1 MATFPYSPTQ
11 ILSSPKADDILYLI
25 QPPTSSSQP
34 AQLLALNT
42 TTTLNPTSLPYST
55 ISPTLPFLNGAQSDN
70 AYTTAIDDEGNIF
83 VYTGKCG
90 NTAQDPMLWRFTP
103 SNSGSSINGTWK
115 ELGLTLG
122 GLDANENPNGAN
134 YLASAIAFSS
144 TQNSTSDMYIF
155 GGMCPNS
162 TSLRA
167 DNWTQSAN
175 YSNTMLTIEPSGSS
189 STAAPAYVLGIS
201 SSRGP
206 PIAEAGFSITPLQ
219 PTFFDSGS
227 INETQ
232 SQNQNFVLLGGHTQ
246 QAFINMSQVA
256 LYLLPEQSWT
266 FISVDSPSPEPN
278 TDLAARG
285 QTAIESRSGH
295 TAVLSS
301 DGKRV
306 FVFGGW
312 VGDVT
317 QPAEPLLAVLEL
329 GEGYGGSGDWQ
340 WSIPSQTGAG
350 LPLGTGIYGHGAS
363 MLPGDVMMV
372 VGGYQ
377 IPASGG
383 SRRKR
388 ADPSVSSTAY
398 LFNTTSNTW
407 ITSYSRPKV
416 SASHTPEKGASAD
429 TDSAAKRVGLGAGL
443 TLGILAVIVVIAV
456 YFWYNRHL
464 KRRRAAQEDELRNLA
479 AGAHRLQ
486 LSGSSFNGS
495 NPRRNEMATVDWAG
509 DTGPYRLARAEPEA
523 ERTGLLFE
531 IPSPTRGLRRSLQ
544 TRGVYQPTSRFD
556 DGRRNP
562 GFSTI
567 HPIDERDEYAEDQT
581 DVGPSGQHEVLQR
594 DDYNIL
600 GNVPVLNPFIDPL
613 DRSRTPSPQSP
624 QDREHE
630 IRSWVN
636 DWAAAEAIMHQN
648 AGRLSPDKNDRTSS
662 TLSDQS
668 ARSGLSGHS
677 NQNSA
682 GGLSRSISQRSAALF
697 GSTPFRSTNDM
708 TSINHQQNAGQQYSP
723 DHRRSQS
730 LSLFPGQRRAATP
743 DTFATAETSFSQMQA
758 EGEALLGRLPDSGEP
773 SPTRSQTR
781 TRGWMGSVRRAFT
794 GAERSAS
801 TSPENNAS
809 TSSSP
814 VKSHYQEGGIPR
826 RAASAG
832 AMLWQKRQGA
842 KDWDVEG
849 PEQKR
854 EGVGAVDRTTNDE
867 EWDVESAVER
877 RVVQVMFT
885 VPKEKL
891 RVVNNGPDG
900 DGESTLSTEMK
911 DAGEGGDEQEKR
923 KDKGKE

>member
-1 MATFPYSPTQ
+1 MATLPYIPTQ
-11 ILSSPKADDILYLI
+11 FLLSPKADSILYLI
-25 QPPTSSSQP
+25 QPPTSSSES
-34 AQLLALNT
+34 AQLLALDINK
-42 TTTLNPTSLPYST
+42 TLDPTSLPYST
-55 ISPTLPFLNGAQSDN
+55 VSPTLSFLDGAQSDN
-70 AYTTAIDDEGNIF
+70 AYTPAIDDEGNII

-90 NTAQDPMLWRFTP
+90 DAAQGPTLWQFTP
-103 SNSGSSINGTWK
+103 SNGGLSINGTWK
-115 ELGLTLG
+115 ELDLTSG
-122 GLDANENPNGAN
+122 GLDENDTLDGAN

-144 TQNSTSDMYIF
+144 TGNSTSNMYIF

-162 TSLRA
+162 TGLTA

-175 YSNTMLTIEPSGSS
+175 YSNTMLTIEPSESP
-189 STAAPAYVLGIS
+189 STGVPTYDLGVS

-227 INETQ
+227 SNETQ

-256 LYLLPEQSWT
+256 LYLLPEQSWS
-266 FISVDSPSPEPN
+266 FISVDSPPAEPN
-278 TDLAARG
+278 TDLAARS
-285 QTAIESRSGH
+285 QTTIDSRSGH
-295 TAVLSS
+295 TAVLTS

-317 QPAEPLLAVLEL
+317 QPADPQLAVLEL
-329 GEGYGGSGDWQ
+329 GLGYGGSGDWQ

-350 LPLGTGIYGHGAS
+350 LPSGAGIYGHGAT
-363 MLPGDVMMV
+363 MLPGDVMMI

-377 IPASGG
+377 IPASSG

-388 ADPSVSSTAY
+388 ANPSVSSTTY

-407 ITSYSRPKV
+407 ITSYSRPNV
-416 SASHTPEKGASAD
+416 STEHPKPKGASAD
-429 TDSAAKRVGLGAGL
+429 TDSAAKRAGLGAGL
-443 TLGILAVIVVIAV
+443 TLGILAIIAVIAT
-456 YFWYNRHL
+456 YFWYNRRL
-464 KRRRAAQEDELRNLA
+464 KRRRARENKLRNLA
-479 AGAHRLQ
+479 GGAHRLQ
-486 LSGSSFNGS
+486 LSGSSSNGNNQRQS
-495 NPRRNEMATVDWAG
+495 EMTTVDWVG
-509 DTGPYRLARAEPEA
+509 ETGSYRMARGEPEA

-544 TRGVYQPTSRFD
+544 TRGVYQPSSRFD

-567 HPIDERDEYAEDQT
+567 HPIDERDEYDDNQAH
-581 DVGPSGQHEVLQR
+581 VGPSGQHEMLQR

-600 GNVPVLNPFIDPL
+600 SNVPVLNPFNDPL

-624 QDREHE
+624 QDRELE

-636 DWAAAEAIMHQN
+636 DWAAAEAMMHQN

-677 NQNSA
+677 NQYSA
-682 GGLSRSISQRSAALF
+682 GGISRSISQRSAALF
-697 GSTPFRSTNDM
+697 SSTPFRSTNDM
-708 TSINHQQNAGQQYSP
+708 TPTNHQQNTGQRINP

-730 LSLFPGQRRAATP
+730 LSLFPAQRRAATP

-773 SPTRSQTR
+773 SPTRSQGR
-781 TRGWMGSVRRAFT
+781 TRGWMGSVRRVLT

-809 TSSSP
+809 ASSSP
-814 VKSHYQEGGIPR
+814 VKSNYTEGGIPR
-826 RAASAG
+826 RAASTG

-842 KDWDVEG
+842 KDWNFEG
-849 PEQKR
+849 PYQKK
-854 EGVGAVDRTTNDE
+854 EENGAIDQGTNDE

-877 RVVQVMFT
+877 RLVQVMFT

-911 DAGEGGDEQEKR
+911 DAGEGGDDHEKR
-923 KDKGKE
+923 KGNGDE

>member
-1 MATFPYSPTQ
+1 MATLPYNPTQ

-25 QPPTSSSQP
+25 QPPTSSSES
-34 AQLLALNT
+34 AQLLALNINK
-42 TTTLNPTSLPYST
+42 TLDPTSLPYST
-55 ISPTLPFLNGAQSDN
+55 ISPTLPFLDGAHSDN
-70 AYTTAIDDEGNIF
+70 AYIPAIDDGGNIL
-83 VYTGKCG
+83 VYTGKCEG
-90 NTAQDPMLWRFTP
+90 AAQGPTLWQFTP
-103 SNSGSSINGTWK
+103 SNGGSSINGTWK
-115 ELGLTLG
+115 ELDLASG
-122 GLDANENPNGAN
+122 GLGENDSLDGTN

-144 TQNSTSDMYIF
+144 TRNGTSDMFIF

-162 TSLRA
+162 TGLTA

-175 YSNTMLTIEPSGSS
+175 YSNTMLTIEPSESS
-189 STAAPAYVLGIS
+189 SSSVPVYDLGIS

-219 PTFFDSGS
+219 PTFFYSGS
-227 INETQ
+227 SNETQ

-256 LYLLPEQSWT
+256 LYSLPEQSWS
-266 FISVDSPSPEPN
+266 FISVDSPPAEPN
-278 TDLAARG
+278 TDLAERS
-285 QTAIESRSGH
+285 QTTIESRSGH
-295 TAVLSS
+295 TAVLTS

-317 QPAEPLLAVLEL
+317 QPADPQLAVLEL

-350 LPLGTGIYGHGAS
+350 LPSGAGLYGHGAT
-363 MLPGDVMMV
+363 MLPGDVMLV

-388 ADPSVSSTAY
+388 ANPPLSSTTY

-407 ITSYSRPKV
+407 ITSYSRANV
-416 SASHTPEKGASAD
+416 SAEHLPPKGASAD
-429 TDSAAKRVGLGAGL
+429 TDTAAKRAGLGAGL
-443 TLGILAVIVVIAV
+443 TLGILAIIAVIATH
-456 YFWYNRHL
+456 FWYNRRL
-464 KRRRAAQEDELRNLA
+464 QRRRAARENELRNLA
-479 AGAHRLQ
+479 SGAHRLQ
-486 LSGSSFNGS
+486 LSGSSVTGNNQRQS
-495 NPRRNEMATVDWAG
+495 EMTTVDWVEE
-509 DTGPYRLARAEPEA
+509 TGPHRLARSEPEA

-544 TRGVYQPTSRFD
+544 TRGVYQPTFRFE

-562 GFSTI
+562 AFSTI
-567 HPIDERDEYAEDQT
+567 HPIDERDEYDDNQAHM
-581 DVGPSGQHEVLQR
+581 GSSGQHEVLQR

-600 GNVPVLNPFIDPL
+600 SNVPVLNPFNDPL

-624 QDREHE
+624 QDREIE

-668 ARSGLSGHS
+668 ARSGLSTHS
-677 NQNSA
+677 NQYSA
-682 GGLSRSISQRSAALF
+682 GGISRSISQRSAALF
-697 GSTPFRSTNDM
+697 SSTPFRSAND
-708 TSINHQQNAGQQYSP
+708 TTPANHQQNTGQRINP

-730 LSLFPGQRRAATP
+730 LSLFPAQRRAATP

-773 SPTRSQTR
+773 SPTRTQGR
-781 TRGWMGSVRRAFT
+781 TRGWMGSVRRVFT
-794 GAERSAS
+794 GSERSAS

-814 VKSHYQEGGIPR
+814 VKSNAEGGIPR
-826 RAASAG
+826 RAASTG

-842 KDWDVEG
+842 KDWDAGG

-854 EGVGAVDRTTNDE
+854 EETGAIDQGTNDE

-911 DAGEGGDEQEKR
+911 DAGEGGDDHEKR
-923 KDKGKE
+923 EGKGEE

>member
-1 MATFPYSPTQ
+1 MATFPYNPTQ
-11 ILSSPKADDILYLI
+11 ILSSPKADDILYVI
-25 QPPTSSSQP
+25 QPPTSSSEP
-34 AQLLALNT
+34 PQLLALNT
-42 TTTLNPTSLPYST
+42 STTLNPTSLPYST
-55 ISPTLPFLNGAQSDN
+55 ISPTLPFLDGAQSDN
-70 AYTTAIDDEGNIF
+70 AYTTAIDDEGNIL

-90 NTAQDPMLWRFTP
+90 DAAQDPTLWQFTP
-103 SNSGSSINGTWK
+103 SSGSSSMNGTWK
-115 ELGLTLG
+115 ELDLTSG
-122 GLDANENPNGAN
+122 GLEESDSVGGAN

-144 TQNSTSDMYIF
+144 TANGTSDMYIF

-162 TSLRA
+162 TSLTA
-167 DNWTQSAN
+167 DDWTQSAN

-189 STAAPAYVLGIS
+189 SVAAPAYVLGIS

-227 INETQ
+227 SNETQ

-256 LYLLPEQSWT
+256 LYSLPEQSWT
-266 FISVDSPSPEPN
+266 FISVDSPPTEPN
-278 TDLAARG
+278 TDLAVRG
-285 QTAIESRSGH
+285 QTTIESRSGH

-340 WSIPSQTGAG
+340 WGIPSLTGAG
-350 LPLGTGIYGHGAS
+350 LPSGTGIYGHGAT

-388 ADPSVSSTAY
+388 ANPSVSSTTY

-416 SASHTPEKGASAD
+416 SANHTPAKGASAD

-443 TLGILAVIVVIAV
+443 TLGILAIIAV
-456 YFWYNRHL
+456 VAIYFWYNRHL
-464 KRRRAAQEDELRNLA
+464 KRRRAAREDELRNLA
-479 AGAHRLQ
+479 GGAHRLQ
-486 LSGSSFNGS
+486 LSGSSLNGN

-509 DTGPYRLARAEPEA
+509 DTGPYRVARAEPEA

-544 TRGVYQPTSRFD
+544 TRGIYQPTSRFD
-556 DGRRNP
+556 DGHRNP

-567 HPIDERDEYAEDQT
+567 HPIDERDEYAEDQAH
-581 DVGPSGQHEVLQR
+581 VGSSGQHEVLQR

-600 GNVPVLNPFIDPL
+600 SNVPVLNPFNDPL

-624 QDREHE
+624 QDRELE

-682 GGLSRSISQRSAALF
+682 GGISRSISQRSAALF
-697 GSTPFRSTNDM
+697 GSTPFRSANDM
-708 TSINHQQNAGQQYSP
+708 TPIIHQQNAGQQYNA

-730 LSLFPGQRRAATP
+730 LSLFPAQRRAATP

-781 TRGWMGSVRRAFT
+781 TRGWMGSVRRVFT
-794 GAERSAS
+794 GTERSAS

-814 VKSHYQEGGIPR
+814 VKSHYKEGGIPR
-826 RAASAG
+826 RAASTG

-842 KDWDVEG
+842 KDWDVG
-849 PEQKR
+849 GAEQKR
-854 EGVGAVDRTTNDE
+854 EEDGAMDQNTNDE

-891 RVVNNGPDG
+891 RVVNNAPEG

-911 DAGEGGDEQEKR
+911 DVGEGGDDQEKQ

>member
-1 MATFPYSPTQ
+1 MATLPYNPTQ

-25 QPPTSSSQP
+25 QPPTSSSES

-42 TTTLNPTSLPYST
+42 NTTLDSTSLPYST
-55 ISPTLPFLNGAQSDN
+55 VSPTLPFLDGAQSNN
-70 AYTTAIDDEGNIF
+70 AYTTAIDDEGNIL

-90 NTAQDPMLWRFTP
+90 DAAQGPTLWQFTP
-103 SNSGSSINGTWK
+103 SDGDASINGTWK
-115 ELGLTLG
+115 ELGLTSE
-122 GLDANENPNGAN
+122 GLDENDNLDGAN

-144 TQNSTSDMYIF
+144 TGNGTSDMYIF

-162 TSLRA
+162 TRLTA

-175 YSNTMLTIEPSGSS
+175 YSNTMLTIEPSESS
-189 STAAPAYVLGIS
+189 STAVPAYDLGIS

-227 INETQ
+227 SNETQ

-256 LYLLPEQSWT
+256 LYLLPERSWS
-266 FISVDSPSPEPN
+266 FISVDSPPAEPN
-278 TDLAARG
+278 TDLAERN
-285 QTAIESRSGH
+285 QPTIESRSGH
-295 TAVLSS
+295 TAVLTS

-317 QPAEPLLAVLEL
+317 QPADPQLAVLEL

-350 LPLGTGIYGHGAS
+350 LPSGAGIYGHGAT
-363 MLPGDVMMV
+363 MLPGGVMMV

-388 ADPSVSSTAY
+388 ANPPLSSTTY
-398 LFNTTSNTW
+398 LLNTTSNTW
-407 ITSYSRPKV
+407 ITSYSRPNV
-416 SASHTPEKGASAD
+416 SAEHIPLKGASAD
-429 TDSAAKRVGLGAGL
+429 SDSAAKRAGLGAGL
-443 TLGILAVIVVIAV
+443 TLGILAIITVIAIC
-456 YFWYNRHL
+456 FWYNRRL
-464 KRRRAAQEDELRNLA
+464 KRRRAARENDLRNLA
-479 AGAHRLQ
+479 GGAHRLQ
-486 LSGSSFNGS
+486 LSGSSLNGNNQRQS
-495 NPRRNEMATVDWAG
+495 EMTTVDWAG
-509 DTGPYRLARAEPEA
+509 ETSPYRLARGEPEA

-567 HPIDERDEYAEDQT
+567 HPIDERDEYDEGQAHGDS
-581 DVGPSGQHEVLQR
+581 SGQHEMLQR

-600 GNVPVLNPFIDPL
+600 SNVPVLNPFNDPL

-624 QDREHE
+624 QDRELE
-630 IRSWVN
+630 IRSRVN

-677 NQNSA
+677 NQYSA
-682 GGLSRSISQRSAALF
+682 GGISRSMSQRSTALF
-697 GSTPFRSTNDM
+697 SSTPFRSTNDM
-708 TSINHQQNAGQQYSP
+708 TPTNHQQNTGQRCNP

-730 LSLFPGQRRAATP
+730 LSLFPAQRRAATP

-773 SPTRSQTR
+773 SPTRSQSR
-781 TRGWMGSVRRAFT
+781 TRGWMGSVRRVFT

-809 TSSSP
+809 TASSP
-814 VKSHYQEGGIPR
+814 VKSNYQEGGIPR
-826 RAASAG
+826 RAASTG

-854 EGVGAVDRTTNDE
+854 EENGAIDQNTNGE

-911 DAGEGGDEQEKR
+911 DAGEGGEDPEKQ
-923 KDKGKE
+923 KKKGGE

>member
-1 MATFPYSPTQ
+1 MATLPYIPTHL
-11 ILSSPKADDILYLI
+11 LSSPKAESILYLI
-25 QPPTSSSQP
+25 QPPTSSSES
-34 AQLLALNT
+34 AQLLALDINK
-42 TTTLNPTSLPYST
+42 TLDPTSLPYST
-55 ISPTLPFLNGAQSDN
+55 VSPTLPFLDGTQSDN
-70 AYTTAIDDEGNIF
+70 AYTLAIDEGGNIL

-90 NTAQDPMLWRFTP
+90 DTAQGSTLWQFTP
-103 SNSGSSINGTWK
+103 SNGSLSTNSTWK
-115 ELGLTLG
+115 ELDLTSE
-122 GLDANENPNGAN
+122 GLDENDSLDGAN
-134 YLASAIAFSS
+134 YLASAIAFPS
-144 TQNSTSDMYIF
+144 TGNSTSSMYIF

-162 TSLRA
+162 TGLTA

-175 YSNTMLTIEPSGSS
+175 YSNTMLTIGPSESS
-189 STAAPAYVLGIS
+189 STAVPVYDLGIS

-219 PTFFDSGS
+219 PTFFDSGLNS
-227 INETQ
+227 ETQ

-256 LYLLPEQSWT
+256 LYLLPEQSWS
-266 FISVDSPSPEPN
+266 FISVDSPPAEPN
-278 TDLAARG
+278 TDLAARS
-285 QTAIESRSGH
+285 QTTIDSRSGH
-295 TAVLSS
+295 TAVLTP

-317 QPAEPLLAVLEL
+317 QPADPQLAVLEL
-329 GEGYGGSGDWQ
+329 GLGYGGSGDWQ
-340 WSIPSQTGAG
+340 WSVPSQTGAG
-350 LPLGTGIYGHGAS
+350 LPAGAGLYGHGAT

-388 ADPSVSSTAY
+388 ANPSVSTTTY

-407 ITSYSRPKV
+407 ITSYSRPVV
-416 SASHTPEKGASAD
+416 SAEHPQPKGASAD
-429 TDSAAKRVGLGAGL
+429 TDSAAKRAGLGAGL
-443 TLGILAVIVVIAV
+443 TLGILAIIAVIAI
-456 YFWYNRHL
+456 YFWYNRRL
-464 KRRRAAQEDELRNLA
+464 KRRRAARENDLRNLA
-479 AGAHRLQ
+479 GGAHRLQ
-486 LSGSSFNGS
+486 LSGSGVNGNNQRQS
-495 NPRRNEMATVDWAG
+495 EMTTVDWVG
-509 DTGPYRLARAEPEA
+509 ETNSYRLARSEPEA

-544 TRGVYQPTSRFD
+544 TRGVYQPTSR
-556 DGRRNP
+556 NP

-567 HPIDERDEYAEDQT
+567 HPIDERDEYDDNQAH
-581 DVGPSGQHEVLQR
+581 VGPSGQHEMLQR
-594 DDYNIL
+594 EDYNIL
-600 GNVPVLNPFIDPL
+600 SNVPVLNPFNDPL

-624 QDREHE
+624 QDRELE

-648 AGRLSPDKNDRTSS
+648 AGRLSPDRNERTSS

-677 NQNSA
+677 NQYSA
-682 GGLSRSISQRSAALF
+682 GGISRSISQRSAALF
-697 GSTPFRSTNDM
+697 SSTPFRSTND
-708 TSINHQQNAGQQYSP
+708 TTPIIHQQNTGQRINT

-730 LSLFPGQRRAATP
+730 LSLFPAQRRAATP

-773 SPTRSQTR
+773 SPTRSQGR
-781 TRGWMGSVRRAFT
+781 TRGWMGSVRRVLT

-809 TSSSP
+809 ASSSP
-814 VKSHYQEGGIPR
+814 VKSNYTEGGIPR
-826 RAASAG
+826 RAASTG

-842 KDWDVEG
+842 KDWNVEG

-854 EGVGAVDRTTNDE
+854 EEKGAIDQGTNDE

-891 RVVNNGPDG
+891 RVVNSGPDG
-900 DGESTLSTEMK
+900 DSESTLSMEMK
-911 DAGEGGDEQEKR
+911 DAGAEGDDHEKR
-923 KDKGKE
+923 KGNGDE

>member
-1 MATFPYSPTQ
+1 MATLPYIPTQ
-11 ILSSPKADDILYLI
+11 LLSSPKAESILYLI
-25 QPPTSSSQP
+25 QPPTSSSES
-34 AQLLALNT
+34 AQLLALDINK
-42 TTTLNPTSLPYST
+42 TLDPTSLPYST
-55 ISPTLPFLNGAQSDN
+55 VSPTLPFLDGTQSDN
-70 AYTTAIDDEGNIF
+70 AYTPAIDDGGNIL

-90 NTAQDPMLWRFTP
+90 DAAQGSTLWQFTP
-103 SNSGSSINGTWK
+103 SNGGLSINGTWK
-115 ELGLTLG
+115 ELNLTSEGL
-122 GLDANENPNGAN
+122 NENESLDGAN
-134 YLASAIAFSS
+134 YLASAIAFPS
-144 TQNSTSDMYIF
+144 TGNSTSNIYIF

-162 TSLRA
+162 TGLTA

-175 YSNTMLTIEPSGSS
+175 YSNTMLTIGPSESS
-189 STAAPAYVLGIS
+189 STAVPVYDLGIS

-219 PTFFDSGS
+219 PTFFDSG
-227 INETQ
+227 IDNETQ

-256 LYLLPEQSWT
+256 LYLLPEQSWS
-266 FISVDSPSPEPN
+266 FISVDSPPAEPN
-278 TDLAARG
+278 TDLAARS
-285 QTAIESRSGH
+285 QTTIDSRSGH
-295 TAVLSS
+295 TAVLAS

-317 QPAEPLLAVLEL
+317 QPADPQLAVLEL
-329 GEGYGGSGDWQ
+329 GLGYGGSGDWQ
-340 WSIPSQTGAG
+340 WSVPSQTGAG
-350 LPLGTGIYGHGAS
+350 LPAGAGIYGHGAT

-372 VGGYQ
+372 EGGYQ

-388 ADPSVSSTAY
+388 ANPSVSTTTY

-407 ITSYSRPKV
+407 ITSYSRPIV
-416 SASHTPEKGASAD
+416 SAEHPQPNGASAD
-429 TDSAAKRVGLGAGL
+429 TDSAAKRAGLGAGL
-443 TLGILAVIVVIAV
+443 TLGILAIIAVIAI
-456 YFWYNRHL
+456 YFWYNRRL
-464 KRRRAAQEDELRNLA
+464 KGRRAARENDLRNLA
-479 AGAHRLQ
+479 GGAHRLQ
-486 LSGSSFNGS
+486 LSGSGVNGNNQRQS
-495 NPRRNEMATVDWAG
+495 EMTTVDWVG
-509 DTGPYRLARAEPEA
+509 ETNSYRLARSEPEA

-544 TRGVYQPTSRFD
+544 TRGVYQPTSR
-556 DGRRNP
+556 NP

-567 HPIDERDEYAEDQT
+567 HPIDERDEYDDNQAH
-581 DVGPSGQHEVLQR
+581 VGPSGQHEMLQR

-600 GNVPVLNPFIDPL
+600 SNVPVLNPFNDPL

-624 QDREHE
+624 QDRELE

-648 AGRLSPDKNDRTSS
+648 AGRLSPDRNERTSS

-677 NQNSA
+677 NQYSA
-682 GGLSRSISQRSAALF
+682 GGISRSISQRSAALF
-697 GSTPFRSTNDM
+697 SSTPFRSTND
-708 TSINHQQNAGQQYSP
+708 TTPIIHQQNTGQRINT

-730 LSLFPGQRRAATP
+730 LNLFPAQRRAATP

-773 SPTRSQTR
+773 SPTRSQGR
-781 TRGWMGSVRRAFT
+781 TRGWMGSVRRVLT

-809 TSSSP
+809 ASSSP
-814 VKSHYQEGGIPR
+814 VKSNYTEGGIPR
-826 RAASAG
+826 RAASTG

-842 KDWDVEG
+842 KDWNVEG

-854 EGVGAVDRTTNDE
+854 EENGAIDQGTNDE

-891 RVVNNGPDG
+891 RVVNSGPDG
-900 DGESTLSTEMK
+900 DSESTLSMEMK
-911 DAGEGGDEQEKR
+911 DTGAEGDDHEKR
-923 KDKGKE
+923 KGNGDE